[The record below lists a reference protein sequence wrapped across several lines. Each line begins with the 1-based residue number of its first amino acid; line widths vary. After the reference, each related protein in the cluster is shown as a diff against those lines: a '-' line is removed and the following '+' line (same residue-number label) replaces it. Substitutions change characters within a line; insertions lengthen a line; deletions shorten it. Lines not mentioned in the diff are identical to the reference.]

1 MLKPTSPGADG
12 AWMYNRVMLAVYD
25 IWVLGVVNTY
35 AWHCPT
41 KTMQLP
47 FFKKH
52 LSSRHLDIGP
62 GTGYYLANAGIPA
75 TTSVSVLDLNP
86 NCLEDAKAALARPDL
101 PTFLAD
107 VLEPLPLE
115 EKYGSISTF
124 YLIHCL
130 PGPLER
136 KMVLYKNLKYH
147 LEQDGVVYG
156 TTILGTGVFNWFG
169 KIIMHFLNKGR
180 VFDNRGDGEVGIREA
195 LKKDYKVVKTE
206 VVGNIMFFEA
216 SQPIF

>member
-1 MLKPTSPGADG
+1 MHKTPGADG
-12 AWMYNRVMLAVYD
+12 AWMYNRIMLSIYD

-41 KTMQLP
+41 KSIQLP
-47 FFKKH
+47 FFQKH
-52 LSSRHLDIGP
+52 LSKRHLDIGP
-62 GTGYYLANAGIPA
+62 GTGYYLANAGIPS
-75 TTSVSVLDLNP
+75 TTSVDVLDLNP
-86 NCLEDAKAALARPDL
+86 NCLDDAKRALNRPGTT
-101 PTFLAD
+101 TFLAD
-107 VLEPLPLE
+107 VLEPLPLV

-136 KMVLYKNLKYH
+136 KMVLFRNLKGF
-147 LEQDGVVYG
+147 LEEDGVVYG
-156 TTILGTGVFNWFG
+156 TTILGTGGFNWFG
-169 KIIMHFLNKGR
+169 RVIMHFLNKGR

-195 LKKDYKVVKTE
+195 LKRDYKVVRTE
-206 VVGNIMFFEA
+206 VVGNILFFEA